1 MDMTEYW
8 TMKSGH
14 RISVDDM
21 TEEHVRNTLKMIIRV
36 ARINSE
42 KRMALKERL
51 LRTFKEDEALELEL
65 EQRDEI

>member
-1 MDMTEYW
+1 MTEYW

-14 RISVDDM
+14 KISVDDM

>member
-1 MDMTEYW
+1 MTEYW

-14 RISVDDM
+14 KISVDDM

-42 KRMALKERL
+42 KRMDLKERL

>member
-1 MDMTEYW
+1 MTEYW

-14 RISVDDM
+14 KISVDDM

-51 LRTFKEDEALELEL
+51 LRTFKEDEALQLELEL
-65 EQRDEI
+65 RDEI

>member
-1 MDMTEYW
+1 MTEYW

-14 RISVDDM
+14 KISVDDM

-51 LRTFKEDEALELEL
+51 LRTFTEDEALELEL

>member
-1 MDMTEYW
+1 MTEYW

-14 RISVDDM
+14 KISVDDM

-42 KRMALKERL
+42 KRITLRERL
-51 LRTFKEDEALELEL
+51 RKSFVEEEVLEIEND
-65 EQRDEI
+65 QRDQMEL

>member
-1 MDMTEYW
+1 MTEYW

-14 RISVDDM
+14 KISVDDM

-42 KRMALKERL
+42 KRITLRERL
-51 LRTFKEDEALELEL
+51 RKSFVEEEILEIEND
-65 EQRDEI
+65 QRDQMEL